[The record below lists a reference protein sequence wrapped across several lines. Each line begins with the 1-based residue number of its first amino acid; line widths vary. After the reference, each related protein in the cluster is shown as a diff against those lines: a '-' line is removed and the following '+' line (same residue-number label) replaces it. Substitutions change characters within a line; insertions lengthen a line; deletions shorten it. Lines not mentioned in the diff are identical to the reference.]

1 MGLFRRVR
9 PDDEPAA
16 SHSGPDAAP
25 QDSASRDANPP
36 ARTGPWDSSDPRP
49 DGPYLDLGGLQV
61 PVPSG
66 LKVHMDTDE
75 ARRVVRVRIE
85 VAGSELQLA
94 PFAAPRTAGIWDEIR
109 AEIVEQIRSDGGR
122 ADEVTGRFGLEV
134 AAKMVV
140 RNEGK
145 TGKRTVRF
153 LGADGPRWFLRGV
166 VTGAAASDPAAAE
179 AVEDL
184 FAGCVVNRGDAAMP
198 PRELLAMRLPNEAP
212 VVEPT
217 EPQFDPLTRGPEIT
231 EIR

>member
-9 PDDEPAA
+9 PDDEP
-16 SHSGPDAAP
+16 DAGSSEPEAGAP
-25 QDSASRDANPP
+25 QDSDGL
-36 ARTGPWDSSDPRP
+36 RTGPWDAADPRP
-49 DGPYLDLGGLQV
+49 DGPYLDLGGMQV

-75 ARRVVRVRIE
+75 SRRVVRVRIE

-94 PFAAPRTAGIWDEIR
+94 PFAAPRSAGIWDEIR

-140 RNEGK
+140 SSEGK

-153 LGADGPRWFLRGV
+153 LGVDGPRWFLRGV
-166 VTGAAASDPAAAE
+166 VTGAAASDPAAA
-179 AVEDL
+179 ATVEDL
-184 FAGCVVNRGDAAMP
+184 FAGCIIDRGSAALP
-198 PRELLAMRLPNEAP
+198 PRELLVLRLPNEAP
-212 VVEPT
+212 VVEPD
-217 EPQFDPLTRGPEIT
+217 EPEFDPLTRGPEIT